1 MWIKFD
7 EIKLI
12 STAVKT
18 VVFHQRR
25 CGPYHA
31 LIDDPNRSSCKAR
44 KVDYSSKKIKLIR
57 HRYIDISG
65 FEF

>member
-44 KVDYSSKKIKLIR
+44 KVDYSSKNQIDQTSIY
-57 HRYIDISG
+57 RYFRI
-65 FEF
+65 

>member
-44 KVDYSSKKIKLIR
+44 KVDYSSKK
-57 HRYIDISG
+57 SN
-65 FEF
+65 